1 MAVFVNNLFEEEAI
15 VEFYT
20 DFLVLGT
27 GIAGLSFAIKAA
39 ELGTVAMVTKKD
51 KTDSNTNMAQGGIAV
66 VQDQMD
72 RFEYHIKDTLTCGM
86 GLCNEE
92 VVRFVITEGPER
104 ISELVQWGVEFTRST
119 TDPHQFD
126 LGREGGHSMRRVLH
140 ARDLTG
146 REIERALHEKTA
158 QQRNI
163 RIFEN
168 HIAID
173 LIMKSSVL
181 GQKMEHDDRCLGA
194 YVLDIARNEIHTFR
208 AKFIMLSTGG
218 AGKAYLITTNP
229 DIATADG
236 IAMAYRAGAK
246 IANMEFIQFHPTCLY
261 HPDAKSFL
269 ISEAVRGEGAILKLK
284 SGATFME
291 KYHPMK
297 SLAPR
302 DVVAKAI
309 DTELKKSGDDCVLLD
324 ITHRDRDF
332 LISRFPNIYEKC
344 LEFGIDLTR
353 DPIPVVPAEHYLCGG
368 VTVNAFGETSIERLF
383 ACGEV
388 SCTGLHGANRLASN
402 SLLEAV
408 VFAHRSFLRIAE
420 LFPDVEDDPVPVPS
434 WDPKGATQSD
444 ESVVVSHN
452 WDEIR
457 RCMWN
462 YVGIVR
468 SDKRLERA
476 QRRIDLI
483 NREIDEY
490 YRNFIVTRDLL
501 ELRNIAVA
509 AKLIVTC
516 ARMRKESRGLHF
528 NLDYPDKNDRVW
540 LKDTVVSREELW
552 GKA

>member
-1 MAVFVNNLFEEEAI
+1 MEI
-15 VEFYT
+15 YT
-20 DFLVLGT
+20 DFLILGT

-72 RFEYHIKDTLTCGM
+72 RFEYHIKDTLTCGV

-92 VVRFVITEGPER
+92 VVRFVVTEGPER
-104 ISELVQWGVEFTRST
+104 IQELVQWGVEFTRST
-119 TDPHQFD
+119 ADPDQFD

-158 QQRNI
+158 QQKNI

-173 LIMKSSVL
+173 LIMKSTVV

-218 AGKAYLITTNP
+218 AGKVYLITTNP

-309 DTELKKSGDDCVLLD
+309 DTELKTSGDDCVLLD
-324 ITHRDRDF
+324 ITHRDREF

-344 LEFGIDLTR
+344 LEFGIDMTR

-408 VFAHRSFLRIAE
+408 VFAHRAFLRIAA
-420 LFPDVEDDPVPVPS
+420 LLPDIEDDPVPIPS

-476 QRRIDLI
+476 QRRIEMI
-483 NREIDEY
+483 SREIDEY

-501 ELRNIAVA
+501 ELRNIVVA

-540 LKDTVVSREELW
+540 LKDTIVSRDELW
-552 GKA
+552 RNA